1 MGRCDFPH
9 CLSEAVADQEVAYEE
24 LVALQTVVEQQLLL
38 AWQQG

>member
-9 CLSEAVADQEVAYEE
+9 RLPFAVADQEVAWEE
-24 LVALQTVVEQQLLL
+24 LVVHQTVVEQQLLL